1 MNTNID
7 IIKNE
12 CKKRGIDRIIKYD
25 EPLKNHSSL
34 RIGGPA
40 DVFCS
45 PGNIEDLKKVVSI
58 FKEYNTPFWV
68 IGNGTNLLI
77 LDNGIRGLVINLN
90 KDFKKI
96 EFSDKIVKVGA
107 GVSLVYLGKMALNRE
122 LSGLEFAC
130 AIPGALGGAVIN
142 NASFK
147 GNCIA
152 DVVQNVTF
160 LTREN
165 KIESRSKSKLNFNY
179 RECNLKGKPVIILE
193 ATLLLEKGNK
203 EEIESKIKQN
213 IKIRKTRQPLDK
225 FSAGSIFK
233 NPPGYYA
240 GELIEK
246 VGAKG
251 LSKGKSEVSTRHANF
266 IINNG
271 GASARDIL
279 YLIEEI
285 EKRVKKN
292 FGIKLEREIEI
303 LGEPPKD
310 GI

>member
-1 MNTNID
+1 MNID

-12 CKKRGIDRIIKYD
+12 CKKQGIDHIIKYD
-25 EPLKNHSSL
+25 EPLKNHTSL
-34 RIGGPA
+34 RVGGPA

-58 FKEYNTPFWV
+58 SKEYNMPFWV

-77 LDNGIRGLVINLN
+77 LDKGIRGFVINLN

-107 GVSLVYLGKMALNRE
+107 GVSLVYLSKIALNRE

-130 AIPGALGGAVIN
+130 AIPGALGGAIIN
-142 NASFK
+142 NISFK
-147 GNCIA
+147 GNCMA

-160 LTREN
+160 LTGEN
-165 KIESRSKSKLNFNY
+165 KIERTSKPNLNFNY
-179 RECNLKGKPVIILE
+179 RGCNLKGKPVIILE
-193 ATLLLEKGNK
+193 ATLLLKKGNK
-203 EEIESKIKQN
+203 EEIEFKIKQN
-213 IKIRKTRQPLDK
+213 IEIREIRQPLDK
-225 FSAGSIFK
+225 FNAGSIFK

-240 GELIEK
+240 GQLIEK

-251 LSKGKSEVSTRHANF
+251 LSRGKAEVSTKHANF

-292 FGIKLEREIEI
+292 FGIKLELEIEI
-303 LGEPPKD
+303 LGEP
-310 GI
+310 

>member
-1 MNTNID
+1 MNID

-12 CKKRGIDRIIKYD
+12 CKKQRINSIIKYN
-25 EPLKNHSSL
+25 EPLKNHTSL

-45 PGNIEDLKKVVSI
+45 PNNIEDLKKVVSI
-58 FKEYNTPFWV
+58 SKEYDIPFWV

-90 KDFKKI
+90 KGFKKI

-107 GVSLVYLGKMALNRE
+107 GVSLVYLSKMALNRE

-130 AIPGALGGAVIN
+130 NIPGTLGGAIIN
-142 NASFK
+142 NAGFK
-147 GNCIA
+147 GNFIA

-160 LTREN
+160 LTGEN
-165 KIESRSKSKLNFNY
+165 KIERTSKSNLNFNY
-179 RECNLKGKPVIILE
+179 RESNLKGKSVIILE
-193 ATLLLEKGNK
+193 ATLQLKKGNK
-203 EEIESKIKQN
+203 EEIESKIKEN
-213 IKIRKTRQPLDK
+213 IKIRETKQPLHK
-225 FSAGSIFK
+225 LNAGSIFK

-251 LSKGKSEVSTRHANF
+251 LSRGKAEVSTRHANF

-303 LGEPPKD
+303 LGEP
-310 GI
+310 

>member
-1 MNTNID
+1 
-7 IIKNE
+7 
-12 CKKRGIDRIIKYD
+12 
-25 EPLKNHSSL
+25 
-34 RIGGPA
+34 PA
-40 DVFCS
+40 DIFCS
-45 PGNIEDLKKVVSI
+45 PNDIEDLKRAVFI
-58 FKEYNTPFWV
+58 FKEYNMPFRV

-96 EFSDKIVKVGA
+96 VFSDKIVKVGA
-107 GVSLVYLGKMALNRE
+107 GVSLVHLSKMALNKE

-130 AIPGALGGAVIN
+130 AIPGTLGGAIIN

-147 GNCIA
+147 GKCMANI
-152 DVVQNVTF
+152 VQNVTF
-160 LTREN
+160 LTREK
-165 KIESRSKSKLNFNY
+165 KIEKTSKSNLDFNY
-179 RECNLKGKPVIILE
+179 RECNLKGKPVVILE
-193 ATLLLEKGNK
+193 ATLLLEKGSK
-203 EEIESKIKQN
+203 EEIESRIKQN
-213 IKIRKTRQPLDK
+213 IEIRKARQPLNK

-240 GELIEK
+240 GELAEK

-251 LSKGKSEVSTRHANF
+251 LSRGKAQVSSKHANF

-285 EKRVKKN
+285 AQN
-292 FGIKLEREIEI
+292 CITGS
-303 LGEPPKD
+303 
-310 GI
+310 

>member
-1 MNTNID
+1 MNID
-7 IIKNE
+7 IIKSE
-12 CKKRGIDRIIKYD
+12 CKKQGISSMIKYD
-25 EPLKNHSSL
+25 EPLKNHTSL
-34 RIGGPA
+34 RIGGSA

-45 PGNIEDLKKVVSI
+45 PNNIEDLKKIVSI
-58 FKEYNTPFWV
+58 SKEYNVPFLV
-68 IGNGTNLLI
+68 MGNGTNLLI
-77 LDNGIRGLVINLN
+77 LDSGIRGLVINLN
-90 KDFKKI
+90 KGFKKI
-96 EFSDKIVKVGA
+96 EFFDKIVKVGA
-107 GVSLVYLGKMALNRE
+107 GASLVYVSKVALSRE

-130 AIPGALGGAVIN
+130 NVPGTIGGAIIN

-152 DVVQNVTF
+152 DVVQFVTF
-160 LTREN
+160 LTQEN
-165 KIESRSKSKLNFNY
+165 KIERTSKSDLNFNY

-193 ATLLLEKGNK
+193 ATLLLKRGSK

-213 IKIRKTRQPLDK
+213 IEIRKRRHPLDK

-233 NPPGYYA
+233 NPSGYYA
-240 GELIEK
+240 GELAEK

-251 LSKGKSEVSTRHANF
+251 LYRGKAQVSSRHANF

-271 GASARDIL
+271 GASAGDIL

-285 EKRVKKN
+285 EKRVKKK

-303 LGEPPKD
+303 LGEP
-310 GI
+310 

>member
-1 MNTNID
+1 MNID

-12 CKKRGIDRIIKYD
+12 CKKQGINRIIKYN
-25 EPLKNHSSL
+25 EPLKSYTSL

-45 PGNIEDLKKVVSI
+45 PDNIEDLKKVVSI
-58 FKEYNTPFWV
+58 SQEHNIPFWV

-77 LDNGIRGLVINLN
+77 LDSGIRGLVINLN
-90 KDFKKI
+90 KGFKKI
-96 EFSDKIVKVGA
+96 EFSDKIIKVGA
-107 GVSLVYLGKMALNRE
+107 GVSLAYLSKMALNRE

-130 AIPGALGGAVIN
+130 NIPGVLGGAIIN
-142 NASFK
+142 NAGFK
-147 GNCIA
+147 EDCMENVIQ
-152 DVVQNVTF
+152 DVTF
-160 LTREN
+160 LTGEN
-165 KIESRSKSKLNFNY
+165 KIERTSRSNLNFSY
-179 RECNLKGKPVIILE
+179 RECNLKGKSVVILE
-193 ATLLLEKGNK
+193 ATLLLKKGNK

-213 IKIRKTRQPLDK
+213 IEIRKTKQPLDK

-251 LSKGKSEVSTRHANF
+251 LSRGKAEVSTRHANF

-271 GASARDIL
+271 GALARDIL

-285 EKRVKKN
+285 DKRVKKN

-303 LGEPPKD
+303 LGEP
-310 GI
+310 

>member
-1 MNTNID
+1 MNID

-12 CKKRGIDRIIKYD
+12 CKKQGISSIIKYD
-25 EPLKNHSSL
+25 EPLKNHTSF

-45 PGNIEDLKKVVSI
+45 PNDIEDLKKVLSI
-58 FKEYNTPFWV
+58 SKEYNIPFLV

-77 LDNGIRGLVINLN
+77 LDSGIRGLVINLN
-90 KDFKKI
+90 KGFKKI
-96 EFSDKIVKVGA
+96 VFSDKIVKVGA
-107 GVSLVYLGKMALNRE
+107 GVLLVYLSKIALNRE
-122 LSGLEFAC
+122 LSGLEFTC
-130 AIPGALGGAVIN
+130 NVPGTLGGAIIN

-147 GNCIA
+147 GNCMA

-165 KIESRSKSKLNFNY
+165 KIERTSKPNLNFDY
-179 RECNLKGKPVIILE
+179 RECNLKGKSVIILE
-193 ATLLLEKGNK
+193 ATLLLKEGNK
-203 EEIESKIKQN
+203 EEIESRMREN
-213 IKIRKTRQPLDK
+213 IEIRKTKQPLDK
-225 FSAGSIFK
+225 FNAGSIFK

-240 GELIEK
+240 GELAEK

-251 LSKGKSEVSTRHANF
+251 LSRGKAQFSSKHANF

-271 GASARDIL
+271 GALAGDIL

-285 EKRVKKN
+285 EKRVKRN

-303 LGEPPKD
+303 LGER
-310 GI
+310 

>member
-1 MNTNID
+1 MNID
-7 IIKNE
+7 IVKNKA
-12 CKKRGIDRIIKYD
+12 KKLGINYIIRYD
-25 EPLKNHSSL
+25 EPLKNHTSL

-40 DVFCS
+40 DVFCN
-45 PGNIEDLKKVVSI
+45 PGNIEDLKKIVSI
-58 FKEYNTPFWV
+58 FKEHNLPFWV
-68 IGNGTNLLI
+68 IGNGTNLLV
-77 LDNGIRGLVINLN
+77 LDSGIRGLVINLN

-96 EFSDKIVKVGA
+96 EFSDKIVEVGA
-107 GVSLVYLGKMALNRE
+107 GVSLVYLSKMALKKE

-130 AIPGALGGAVIN
+130 AIPGSLGGAIIN

-160 LTREN
+160 LTGEN
-165 KIESRSKSKLNFNY
+165 EIKKASKSNLYFNY
-179 RECNLKGKPVIILE
+179 RESNLKGKSVIILE
-193 ATLLLEKGNK
+193 ATLLLGKRNK
-203 EEIESKIKQN
+203 EEIESRIKQN
-213 IKIRKTRQPLDK
+213 IEIRKTRQPMNK
-225 FSAGSIFK
+225 FCAGSIFK

-251 LSKGKSEVSTRHANF
+251 LSRGKAEVSTRHANF

-279 YLIEEI
+279 YLIVEI
-285 EKRVKKN
+285 EKRVKKKY
-292 FGIKLEREIEI
+292 GVKLEREIDI
-303 LGEPPKD
+303 LGES
-310 GI
+310 

>member
-1 MNTNID
+1 MNINID

-12 CKKRGIDRIIKYD
+12 CKKQEIGCIVKYD
-25 EPLKNHSSL
+25 EPLKNHTSL

-40 DVFCS
+40 DVFCN

-58 FKEYNTPFWV
+58 FWEYNMPFRV

-77 LDNGIRGLVINLN
+77 LDSGIRGLVINLN

-107 GVSLVYLGKMALNRE
+107 GVSLVYLSKMALNRE

-130 AIPGALGGAVIN
+130 AIPGALGGAIIN

-147 GNCIA
+147 GNCMA
-152 DVVQNVTF
+152 DVIQDVTF

-165 KIESRSKSKLNFNY
+165 KIEITSKSSLNFNY

-193 ATLLLEKGNK
+193 ATLLLKKGNK

-213 IKIRKTRQPLDK
+213 IEIRKTGQPLDK

-233 NPPGYYA
+233 NPPGYFA
-240 GELIEK
+240 GELAEK

-251 LSKGKSEVSTRHANF
+251 LSWGKAQVSSRHANF

-271 GASARDIL
+271 GASAGDIL

-285 EKRVKKN
+285 EKRVRKN
-292 FGIKLEREIEI
+292 FGVKLEREIEI
-303 LGEPPKD
+303 LGEP
-310 GI
+310 

>member
-1 MNTNID
+1 MNID

-12 CKKRGIDRIIKYD
+12 CKKQGIDSIIKYD
-25 EPLKNHSSL
+25 EPLKNHTSL

-45 PGNIEDLKKVVSI
+45 PGNVEDLKKVVSI
-58 FKEYNTPFWV
+58 SKEYNIPFWV
-68 IGNGTNLLI
+68 MGNGTNLLI

-107 GVSLVYLGKMALNRE
+107 GVSLVYLSKIVLNRE

-130 AIPGALGGAVIN
+130 NIPGALGGAIIN

-147 GNCIA
+147 GNCMT
-152 DVVQNVTF
+152 DVVRDVTF

-165 KIESRSKSKLNFNY
+165 KIERISKPNLNFNY

-193 ATLLLEKGNK
+193 ATLLLKKGNK

-213 IKIRKTRQPLDK
+213 IEIRKTKQPLDK
-225 FSAGSIFK
+225 LSAGSIFK

-240 GELIEK
+240 GELVEK

-251 LSKGKSEVSTRHANF
+251 LSRGKAEVSTKHANF

-271 GASARDIL
+271 GASAGDIL

-292 FGIKLEREIEI
+292 YGIKLEREIEI
-303 LGEPPKD
+303 LGEP
-310 GI
+310 

>member
-1 MNTNID
+1 MNID
-7 IIKNE
+7 IIKNK
-12 CKKRGIDRIIKYD
+12 CKKQGIDSIIRYD
-25 EPLKNHSSL
+25 EPLKNHTSL

-45 PGNIEDLKKVVSI
+45 PGNIEDLKKIVSI
-58 FKEYNTPFWV
+58 SKEYNIPFWV

-77 LDNGIRGLVINLN
+77 LESGIRGLVINLN
-90 KDFKKI
+90 KGFKKI

-107 GVSLVYLGKMALNRE
+107 GVSLVYLSKIALNRE

-130 AIPGALGGAVIN
+130 NVPGVLGGSIIN

-147 GNCIA
+147 GNCMA
-152 DVVQNVTF
+152 GVVQNITF
-160 LTREN
+160 LTKEN
-165 KIESRSKSKLNFNY
+165 KIERTSKPNLNFNY
-179 RECNLKGKPVIILE
+179 RECNLKSKSVIILE
-193 ATLLLEKGNK
+193 ATLLLKKRNK
-203 EEIESKIKQN
+203 EEIESRIREN
-213 IKIRKTRQPLDK
+213 IEIREAKQPLNK
-225 FSAGSIFK
+225 LSAGSIFK
-233 NPPGYYA
+233 NPSGYYA
-240 GELIEK
+240 GELAER

-251 LSKGKSEVSTRHANF
+251 LSRGKAQVSSKHANF

-271 GASARDIL
+271 GASAGDIL

-303 LGEPPKD
+303 LGEP
-310 GI
+310 

>member
-1 MNTNID
+1 MNID

-12 CKKRGIDRIIKYD
+12 CKKIRIDSIIKYD
-25 EPLKNHSSL
+25 EPLKNHTSI

-45 PGNIEDLKKVVSI
+45 PGNIEDLKKVISI
-58 FKEYNTPFWV
+58 SKEYNIPFWV
-68 IGNGTNLLI
+68 LGNGTNLLI

-90 KDFKKI
+90 KGFKKI
-96 EFSDKIVKVGA
+96 IFSDKIVKVGA
-107 GVSLVYLGKMALNRE
+107 GVSLVYLSKIALNRE

-130 AIPGALGGAVIN
+130 NIPGTLGGAIIN
-142 NASFK
+142 NAGFK
-147 GNCIA
+147 GNFIA
-152 DVVQNVTF
+152 GVVQNVTF
-160 LTREN
+160 LTGEN
-165 KIESRSKSKLNFNY
+165 KIERTSKSNLNFNY
-179 RECNLKGKPVIILE
+179 RESNLKGKSVIILE
-193 ATLLLEKGNK
+193 ATLQLKKGNK
-203 EEIESKIKQN
+203 EEIESKIKEN
-213 IKIRKTRQPLDK
+213 IKIRETKQPLHK
-225 FSAGSIFK
+225 LNAGSIFK

-251 LSKGKSEVSTRHANF
+251 LSRGKAEVSTRHANF

-303 LGEPPKD
+303 LGEP
-310 GI
+310 

>member
-1 MNTNID
+1 MNINID
-7 IIKNE
+7 IIKDE
-12 CKKRGIDRIIKYD
+12 CKKQGIDPIIKYD
-25 EPLKNHSSL
+25 EPLKNHTSL

-40 DVFCS
+40 DVFCN
-45 PGNIEDLKKVVSI
+45 PGNIEDLKRVVSI
-58 FKEYNTPFWV
+58 FKEYNKPFWV
-68 IGNGTNLLI
+68 IGKGTNLLI

-107 GVSLVYLGKMALNRE
+107 GVSLVYLSKMVLSRE
-122 LSGLEFAC
+122 LSGLEFTC
-130 AIPGALGGAVIN
+130 AIPGTLGGAIIN

-147 GNCIA
+147 GNCMS

-165 KIESRSKSKLNFNY
+165 KIERTSKSKLNFNY

-193 ATLLLEKGNK
+193 ATLLLKKGNK

-213 IKIRKTRQPLDK
+213 IEIRKTGQPLDK

-233 NPPGYYA
+233 NPPGYHA

-251 LSKGKSEVSTRHANF
+251 LSRGKAEVSTRHANF
-266 IINNG
+266 IVNNG

-303 LGEPPKD
+303 LGEP
-310 GI
+310 

>member
-1 MNTNID
+1 MKMNID
-7 IIKNE
+7 IIKNN
-12 CKKRGIDRIIKYD
+12 CKKQGIDSIIKYG
-25 EPLKNHSSL
+25 EPLKNHTSL
-34 RIGGPA
+34 RIGGLA

-45 PGNIEDLKKVVSI
+45 PNNIEDLKKVVSI
-58 FKEYNTPFWV
+58 SKEYNIPFWV

-77 LDNGIRGLVINLN
+77 SDSGIRGLVINLN
-90 KDFKKI
+90 KGFKKI

-107 GVSLVYLGKMALNRE
+107 GVSLVYLSKIVLNRE

-130 AIPGALGGAVIN
+130 NIPGTLGGAIIN

-147 GNCIA
+147 ENCMA
-152 DVVQNVTF
+152 DVVQDVTF

-165 KIESRSKSKLNFNY
+165 KIERTSKSNLNFNY

-193 ATLLLEKGNK
+193 ATLLLKEGNK

-213 IKIRKTRQPLDK
+213 IEIRKTRHPLDK

-240 GELIEK
+240 GELAEK
-246 VGAKG
+246 VGAKR
-251 LSKGKSEVSTRHANF
+251 LSRGKAQVSSRHANF

-303 LGEPPKD
+303 LG
-310 GI
+310 

>member
-1 MNTNID
+1 MNID

-12 CKKRGIDRIIKYD
+12 CKKQGINRIIKYN
-25 EPLKNHSSL
+25 ESLKSYTSL

-45 PGNIEDLKKVVSI
+45 PDNIEDLKKVVSI
-58 FKEYNTPFWV
+58 SQEHNIPFWV
-68 IGNGTNLLI
+68 IGSGTNLLI
-77 LDNGIRGLVINLN
+77 LDSGIRGLVINLN
-90 KDFKKI
+90 KGFKKI
-96 EFSDKIVKVGA
+96 EFSDKIIKVGA
-107 GVSLVYLGKMALNRE
+107 GVSLAYLSKMALNRE

-130 AIPGALGGAVIN
+130 NIPGVLSGAIIN
-142 NASFK
+142 NAGFK
-147 GNCIA
+147 EDCMEN
-152 DVVQNVTF
+152 VVQDVTF
-160 LTREN
+160 LTGEN
-165 KIESRSKSKLNFNY
+165 KIERTSKSNLNFNY
-179 RECNLKGKPVIILE
+179 RECNLKGKPVVILE
-193 ATLLLEKGNK
+193 ATLLLKKGNK
-203 EEIESKIKQN
+203 EEIKSKIKQN
-213 IKIRKTRQPLDK
+213 IEIRKTRQPLDK

-240 GELIEK
+240 GKLIEK

-251 LSKGKSEVSTRHANF
+251 LSRGKAEVSTMHANF

-271 GASARDIL
+271 GALAGDIL

-303 LGEPPKD
+303 LGEP
-310 GI
+310 

>member
-1 MNTNID
+1 MNID

-12 CKKRGIDRIIKYD
+12 CIKQGIDSIIKYN
-25 EPLKNHSSL
+25 EPLKNHTSL

-45 PGNIEDLKKVVSI
+45 PNNIEDLKKVVSI
-58 FKEYNTPFWV
+58 SKEYNIPFRV

-77 LDNGIRGLVINLN
+77 LDSGIRGLVINLN
-90 KDFKKI
+90 KGFKKI
-96 EFSDKIVKVGA
+96 EFSDKIIKVGA
-107 GVSLVYLGKMALNRE
+107 GVSLVYLSKIVSNKE
-122 LSGLEFAC
+122 LSGLEFTC
-130 AIPGALGGAVIN
+130 NVPGVLGGAIIN

-147 GNCIA
+147 GNCMA
-152 DVVQNVTF
+152 DVVQDVTF

-165 KIESRSKSKLNFNY
+165 KIGRTSKSNLNFNY
-179 RECNLKGKPVIILE
+179 RECNLKGKPVVILE
-193 ATLLLEKGNK
+193 ATLLLKKGNK

-213 IKIRKTRQPLDK
+213 IEIRKTKQPLNK

-240 GELIEK
+240 GELAEK

-251 LSKGKSEVSTRHANF
+251 LSRGKAQVSSKHANF
-266 IINNG
+266 IINKG
-271 GASARDIL
+271 GASAEDIL
-279 YLIEEI
+279 HLIDEI

-292 FGIKLEREIEI
+292 YGIKLEREIEI
-303 LGEPPKD
+303 LGER
-310 GI
+310 

>member
-1 MNTNID
+1 MNINID
-7 IIKNE
+7 IIKDE
-12 CKKRGIDRIIKYD
+12 CKKQGIDPIIKYD
-25 EPLKNHSSL
+25 EPLKNHTSL

-40 DVFCS
+40 DFFCS

-58 FKEYNTPFWV
+58 FKEYNKPFWV

-77 LDNGIRGLVINLN
+77 LDSGIRGLVINLN

-96 EFSDKIVKVGA
+96 EFSDKIIKVGA
-107 GVSLVYLGKMALNRE
+107 GVSLANLSKMVLSRE
-122 LSGLEFAC
+122 LSGLEFTC
-130 AIPGALGGAVIN
+130 AIPGTLGGAIIN

-147 GNCIA
+147 GNCMA
-152 DVVQNVTF
+152 DVIQNVTY

-165 KIESRSKSKLNFNY
+165 KIERTSQPNLNFNY

-193 ATLLLEKGNK
+193 ATLLLKKGNK

-213 IKIRKTRQPLDK
+213 IKIRKSRQPWDK

-246 VGAKG
+246 AGAKG
-251 LSKGKSEVSTRHANF
+251 LSRGKAEVSTEHANF
-266 IINNG
+266 IVNNG

-279 YLIEEI
+279 YLIDEI
-285 EKRVKKN
+285 KKRVKKN

-303 LGEPPKD
+303 LGEP
-310 GI
+310 

>member
-1 MNTNID
+1 MNID

-12 CKKRGIDRIIKYD
+12 CKKQGIDSIIKYD
-25 EPLKNHSSL
+25 EPLKNHTSL

-45 PGNIEDLKKVVSI
+45 PGNVEDLKKVVSI
-58 FKEYNTPFWV
+58 SKEYNIPFWV
-68 IGNGTNLLI
+68 MGNGTNLLI

-107 GVSLVYLGKMALNRE
+107 GVSLVYLSKIVLNRE

-130 AIPGALGGAVIN
+130 NIPGALGGAIIN

-147 GNCIA
+147 GNCMT
-152 DVVQNVTF
+152 DVVQDVTF

-165 KIESRSKSKLNFNY
+165 KIERISKPNLNFNY
-179 RECNLKGKPVIILE
+179 RECNLKGNPVIILE
-193 ATLLLEKGNK
+193 ATLLLKKGNK
-203 EEIESKIKQN
+203 EKIESKIKQN
-213 IKIRKTRQPLDK
+213 IEIRKTKQPLDK
-225 FSAGSIFK
+225 LSAGSIFK
-233 NPPGYYA
+233 NLPGYYA
-240 GELIEK
+240 GELVEK

-251 LSKGKSEVSTRHANF
+251 LSRGKAEISTKHANF

-303 LGEPPKD
+303 LGEP
-310 GI
+310 

>member
-1 MNTNID
+1 MNINID

-12 CKKRGIDRIIKYD
+12 CKKQGIDRIIKYD
-25 EPLKNHSSL
+25 EPLKNHTSL

-107 GVSLVYLGKMALNRE
+107 GISLAYLSKMVLNRE
-122 LSGLEFAC
+122 LSGLEFTC
-130 AIPGALGGAVIN
+130 AFPGTLGGAIIN

-147 GNCIA
+147 GNCMA

-165 KIESRSKSKLNFNY
+165 KIERTSKSNLNFNY
-179 RECNLKGKPVIILE
+179 RECDLKGKPVIILE
-193 ATLLLEKGNK
+193 ATLLLKKGHK

-213 IKIRKTRQPLDK
+213 IEIRKTRQPLDK

-251 LSKGKSEVSTRHANF
+251 LSRGQAEVSTKHANF
-266 IINNG
+266 IVNNG

-285 EKRVKKN
+285 EKKVKKN

-303 LGEPPKD
+303 LGEP
-310 GI
+310 

>member
-1 MNTNID
+1 MNID

-12 CKKRGIDRIIKYD
+12 CKKQGINRIIKYN
-25 EPLKNHSSL
+25 EPLKSHISL

-45 PGNIEDLKKVVSI
+45 PDNIEDLKKVVSI
-58 FKEYNTPFWV
+58 SQEHNIPFWV

-77 LDNGIRGLVINLN
+77 LDSGIRGLVINLN
-90 KDFKKI
+90 KGFKKI
-96 EFSDKIVKVGA
+96 EFSGKIVKVGA
-107 GVSLVYLGKMALNRE
+107 GVSLAYLSKMALNRE

-130 AIPGALGGAVIN
+130 NIPGALGGAIIN
-142 NASFK
+142 NAGFK
-147 GNCIA
+147 EDCMENVIQ
-152 DVVQNVTF
+152 DVTF
-160 LTREN
+160 LTGEN
-165 KIESRSKSKLNFNY
+165 KIERISKSNLNFNY
-179 RECNLKGKPVIILE
+179 RECNLKGKSVVILE
-193 ATLLLEKGNK
+193 ATLLLKKGNK

-213 IKIRKTRQPLDK
+213 IEIRKTRQPLDK

-240 GELIEK
+240 GKLIER

-251 LSKGKSEVSTRHANF
+251 LSRGKAEVSTRHANF

-271 GASARDIL
+271 GALAGDIL

-303 LGEPPKD
+303 LGEP
-310 GI
+310 

>member
-1 MNTNID
+1 MNID

-12 CKKRGIDRIIKYD
+12 FKKQGIDSIIKYD
-25 EPLKNHSSL
+25 EPLKNHTSL

-45 PGNIEDLKKVVSI
+45 PGNVEDLKKVVSI
-58 FKEYNTPFWV
+58 SKEYNIPFWV
-68 IGNGTNLLI
+68 MGNGTNLLI

-107 GVSLVYLGKMALNRE
+107 GVSLVYLSKIVLNRE

-130 AIPGALGGAVIN
+130 NIPGTLGGVIIN
-142 NASFK
+142 NAGFK

-152 DVVQNVTF
+152 NVVQNVTF
-160 LTREN
+160 LTKGN
-165 KIESRSKSKLNFNY
+165 KIERISKSNLNFNY
-179 RECNLKGKPVIILE
+179 RECNLKGKSVIILE
-193 ATLLLEKGNK
+193 ATLLMKKGNK
-203 EEIESKIKQN
+203 EEIESKIKEN
-213 IKIRKTRQPLDK
+213 IKIRETKQPLHK
-225 FSAGSIFK
+225 LNAGSIFK

-240 GELIEK
+240 GELVEK

-251 LSKGKSEVSTRHANF
+251 LSRGKAEVSTRHANF

-279 YLIEEI
+279 YLIKEV

-303 LGEPPKD
+303 LGEP
-310 GI
+310 

>member
-1 MNTNID
+1 MNIN

-12 CKKRGIDRIIKYD
+12 SKKQGIGSIIKYD
-25 EPLKNHSSL
+25 EPLKNHTSF

-45 PGNIEDLKKVVSI
+45 PNNIKDLKKVLSI
-58 FKEYNTPFWV
+58 SKEYNIPFRV

-77 LDNGIRGLVINLN
+77 LDSGIRGLVINLN
-90 KDFKKI
+90 KGFKKV

-107 GVSLVYLGKMALNRE
+107 GVLLVYLSKIALSRG

-130 AIPGALGGAVIN
+130 NVPGTLGGAIIN
-142 NASFK
+142 NTSFK
-147 GNCIA
+147 GNCMA

-160 LTREN
+160 LTWEN
-165 KIESRSKSKLNFNY
+165 KIERTSKPNLNFDY
-179 RECNLKGKPVIILE
+179 RECNLKGKSVIILE
-193 ATLLLEKGNK
+193 ATLLLKKGNK
-203 EEIESKIKQN
+203 EEIESRMKEN
-213 IKIRKTRQPLDK
+213 IEIRKTKQPLDK
-225 FSAGSIFK
+225 FNAGSIFK

-240 GELIEK
+240 GELVEK

-251 LSKGKSEVSTRHANF
+251 LSQGKAQVSFKHANF

-271 GASARDIL
+271 GALAGDIL

-285 EKRVKKN
+285 EKRVKRN

-303 LGEPPKD
+303 LGER
-310 GI
+310 

>member
-1 MNTNID
+1 MNINID

-12 CKKRGIDRIIKYD
+12 CKIQGIDRIIKYD
-25 EPLKNHSSL
+25 EPLKNHTSL

-40 DVFCS
+40 DVFCN

-58 FKEYNTPFWV
+58 SKEYNIPFWV

-77 LDNGIRGLVINLN
+77 LDSGIRGLVINLN
-90 KDFKKI
+90 KGFKKI

-107 GVSLVYLGKMALNRE
+107 GVSLVYLSKMALNRE

-130 AIPGALGGAVIN
+130 NIPGTLGGAIIN
-142 NASFK
+142 NAGFK

-152 DVVQNVTF
+152 NAVKNVTF
-160 LTREN
+160 LTGEN
-165 KIESRSKSKLNFNY
+165 KIEKMSKSNLNFNY
-179 RECNLKGKPVIILE
+179 RECNLKGKSVIILE
-193 ATLLLEKGNK
+193 ATLLMKKGNK
-203 EEIESKIKQN
+203 EEIESKIKEN
-213 IKIRKTRQPLDK
+213 IKIRETKQPLHK
-225 FSAGSIFK
+225 LNAGSIFK

-240 GELIEK
+240 GELVEK

-251 LSKGKSEVSTRHANF
+251 LSRGKAEVSTRHANF

-292 FGIKLEREIEI
+292 FGIKLKREIEI
-303 LGEPPKD
+303 LGEP
-310 GI
+310 

>member
-1 MNTNID
+1 MKMKMNID

-12 CKKRGIDRIIKYD
+12 CKKQGIDSIIKYD
-25 EPLKNHSSL
+25 EPLKNHTSL

-45 PGNIEDLKKVVSI
+45 PNNIKDLKKVLSI
-58 FKEYNTPFWV
+58 SKEYNIPFRV

-77 LDNGIRGLVINLN
+77 LDSGIRGLVINLN
-90 KDFKKI
+90 KGFKKI

-107 GVSLVYLGKMALNRE
+107 GVSLVYLSKIALSRE
-122 LSGLEFAC
+122 FSGLEFAC
-130 AIPGALGGAVIN
+130 NVPGALGGAIIN

-147 GNCIA
+147 GNCMA

-165 KIESRSKSKLNFNY
+165 KIERTSKPNLNFNY
-179 RECNLKGKPVIILE
+179 RECNLKGKSVIILE
-193 ATLLLEKGNK
+193 ATLLLKKGNK
-203 EEIESKIKQN
+203 EEIESRMREN
-213 IKIRKTRQPLDK
+213 IEIRKTKQPLDK

-240 GELIEK
+240 GELAEK

-251 LSKGKSEVSTRHANF
+251 LSRGKAQVSSKHANF

-271 GASARDIL
+271 GALAGDIL

-285 EKRVKKN
+285 EKRVKRN

-303 LGEPPKD
+303 LGER
-310 GI
+310 

>member
-1 MNTNID
+1 MNID

-12 CKKRGIDRIIKYD
+12 CKKQRINSIIKYN
-25 EPLKNHSSL
+25 EPLKNHTSL

-45 PGNIEDLKKVVSI
+45 PNNIEDLKKVVSI
-58 FKEYNTPFWV
+58 SKEYDIPFWV

-90 KDFKKI
+90 KGFKKI

-107 GVSLVYLGKMALNRE
+107 GVSLVYLSKMALNRE

-130 AIPGALGGAVIN
+130 NIPGTLGGAIIN

-147 GNCIA
+147 GNHMA
-152 DVVQNVTF
+152 DVVQDVTF

-165 KIESRSKSKLNFNY
+165 KIERTSKSNLNFNY
-179 RECNLKGKPVIILE
+179 RESNLKGKAVIILE
-193 ATLLLEKGNK
+193 ATLLLKGGNK
-203 EEIESKIKQN
+203 EEIESKISENVEIRETKQLLYKLN
-213 IKIRKTRQPLDK
+213 
-225 FSAGSIFK
+225 AGSIFK

-240 GELIEK
+240 GELVEK
-246 VGAKG
+246 VGAKE
-251 LSKGKSEVSTRHANF
+251 LSKGRAEVSSKHTNF

-271 GASARDIL
+271 GASAGDIL

-303 LGEPPKD
+303 LGEP
-310 GI
+310 

>member
-1 MNTNID
+1 MNID

-12 CKKRGIDRIIKYD
+12 CKKQGINRIIKYN
-25 EPLKNHSSL
+25 EPLKSHTSL

-45 PGNIEDLKKVVSI
+45 PDNIEDLKKVVSI
-58 FKEYNTPFWV
+58 SQEHNIPFWV

-77 LDNGIRGLVINLN
+77 LDSGIRGVVISLN
-90 KDFKKI
+90 KGFKKI

-107 GVSLVYLGKMALNRE
+107 GVSLAYLSKIALTKE

-130 AIPGALGGAVIN
+130 NIPGTLGGAIIN
-142 NASFK
+142 NAGFK
-147 GNCIA
+147 GNCMA
-152 DVVQNVTF
+152 GVVQNVTF
-160 LTREN
+160 LTGEN
-165 KIESRSKSKLNFNY
+165 KIEKASKSNLNFNY
-179 RECNLKGKPVIILE
+179 RECNLKGKSVIILE
-193 ATLLLEKGNK
+193 ATLLLKKGNR
-203 EEIESKIKQN
+203 EEIELKIKEN
-213 IKIRKTRQPLDK
+213 IKIREAKQPLHK
-225 FSAGSIFK
+225 LNAGSIFK

-240 GELIEK
+240 GELVEK
-246 VGAKG
+246 VGTKG
-251 LSKGKSEVSTRHANF
+251 LSRGKAEISLKHANF

-271 GASARDIL
+271 DASSGDIL

-303 LGEPPKD
+303 LGEP
-310 GI
+310 

>member
-1 MNTNID
+1 MNID

-12 CKKRGIDRIIKYD
+12 CKKQGIDNIIKYD
-25 EPLKNHSSL
+25 EPLKNHTSL

-45 PGNIEDLKKVVSI
+45 PGNIEDLKKVVFI
-58 FKEYNTPFWV
+58 FKKYNMPFWV

-77 LDNGIRGLVINLN
+77 LDNGIKGLVINLN

-107 GVSLVYLGKMALNRE
+107 GVSLVYLSKMALNRE

-130 AIPGALGGAVIN
+130 AIPGALGGAIIN
-142 NASFK
+142 NISFK
-147 GNCIA
+147 GNCMA

-165 KIESRSKSKLNFNY
+165 KIERTSKSNLNFNY
-179 RECNLKGKPVIILE
+179 RECNLKGKSVVILE
-193 ATLLLEKGNK
+193 ATLLLKKGNK
-203 EEIESKIKQN
+203 EEIESKIKRN
-213 IKIRKTRQPLDK
+213 IEIRKTSQPLDK
-225 FSAGSIFK
+225 FNAGSIFK
-233 NPPGYYA
+233 NPLGYYA

-251 LSKGKSEVSTRHANF
+251 LSRGKAEVSTRHANF
-266 IINNG
+266 IVNNG

-285 EKRVKKN
+285 EKRVKRN

-303 LGEPPKD
+303 LGEP
-310 GI
+310 